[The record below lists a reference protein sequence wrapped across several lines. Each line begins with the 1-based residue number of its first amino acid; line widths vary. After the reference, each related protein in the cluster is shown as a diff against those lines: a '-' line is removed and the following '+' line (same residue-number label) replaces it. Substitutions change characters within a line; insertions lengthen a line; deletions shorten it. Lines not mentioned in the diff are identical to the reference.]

1 MARQVLDHGVMD
13 IARPDI
19 KQKRKHQ
26 RIVWTA
32 AAVVLACA
40 AFLVLRLK
48 EPHRE
53 YVTLKHD
60 GRAIQ
65 ALVVLP
71 KVKSKASI
79 VILVHEIFGL
89 NDWAKKMADE
99 LADEGYIVV
108 APDLLSGS
116 GPNGGGYNEFAD
128 QDARVKAVSS
138 LDPAGVLADLDAAV
152 DFGKNLPAANGKVAV
167 VGFSWGGWKS
177 FGFATHRKDLSATFV
192 FYGTGPA
199 DITTI
204 TAPVYG
210 FYAGND
216 AGVDATVPAT
226 KDEMK
231 AADKFYDAVTY
242 EGADHGFMR
251 LGEDTSDKADAN
263 KIARDQAYARLV
275 KLLREIGTH

>member
-1 MARQVLDHGVMD
+1 MLDHGVIMD

-19 KQKRKHQ
+19 KQKRKRQ
-26 RIVWTA
+26 RIVWA
-32 AAVVLACA
+32 VAVVVLACA
-40 AFLVLRLK
+40 VFLVSRLK
-48 EPHRE
+48 EPRRE

-65 ALVVLP
+65 ALVVFP
-71 KVKSKASI
+71 KVKNKASV

-89 NDWAKKMADE
+89 SDWAKKMADE
-99 LADEGYIVV
+99 LADEGFIVV
-108 APDLLSGS
+108 APDLLSGH
-116 GPNGGGYNEFAD
+116 GPDGGGYSEFAN
-128 QDARVKAVSS
+128 QDARVEAVSS

-152 DFGKNLPAANGKVAV
+152 DFGKNLPAANGKIAV

-177 FGFATHRKDLSATFV
+177 FGFATHRKDLSAAFV
-192 FYGTGPA
+192 FYGTAPA
-199 DITTI
+199 DVTAI

-216 AGVDATVPAT
+216 GGVDVTVPAT
-226 KDEMK
+226 KYAMK
-231 AADKFYDAVTY
+231 AADKFYDPVTY

-251 LGEDTSDKADAN
+251 VGENTNNKTDAN

-275 KLLREIGTH
+275 KLLREMGTH